1 MACCYCWK
9 RKSFDVMP
17 AYLEQVPYDPYAK
30 NLKSNALG
38 ADVNLE
44 AEVEEADPEE
54 GEEDVR

>member
-1 MACCYCWK
+1 
-9 RKSFDVMP
+9 MP